1 MNILIIALVCASIQ
15 VAAIVV
21 AGLRSRHVL
30 NLDRLHKPVL
40 SNYPTASIV
49 VPACNEEQ
57 TIGPALGK
65 LSAMRYPHL
74 EIIVVNDRSSD
85 QTGSIIDQA
94 AAKDPRIKAV
104 HNNALPSGWLG
115 KVHALHLG
123 QQASTSDWILFTD
136 ADVHFA
142 PDALEQTIAFCE
154 QEGIDHLAVCPDL
167 SGRSELAN
175 SLIAHFHMILMFL
188 VSPRAVK
195 DPNKPDGVGV
205 GAFNLVRRQ
214 TLETSKGFEWL
225 RLEVADDFALGT
237 VLKAA
242 GGKAKIVHG
251 PNIAQV
257 EWYPSIPAVIHGFEK
272 NAYSALGHYSPL
284 KAIAKLV
291 GGSMPVLF
299 PIIVLPWTADHPLGW
314 VAVSTPL
321 LVYWAVGWTLARRI
335 DWPYHRFLIAPL
347 TTPLLWIALL
357 NGLIRSLQRGG
368 IEWRGTTYS
377 NAELR
382 AAQRIRL

>member
-1 MNILIIALVCASIQ
+1 MNLLTIALVCASIQ
-15 VAAIVV
+15 VVAIVV

-30 NLDRLHKPVL
+30 NFAHQPKATL
-40 SNYPTASIV
+40 STYPTASIV
-49 VPACNEEQ
+49 VPACNEQE
-57 TIGPALGK
+57 TIGPALRK
-65 LSAMRYPHL
+65 LSAIEYPHL

-85 QTGSIIDQA
+85 QTGPMIDEA
-94 AAKDPRIKAV
+94 AAQDPRIKAV
-104 HNNALPSGWLG
+104 HNNDLPSGWLG

-123 QQASTSDWILFTD
+123 QQASVSDWILFTD
-136 ADVHFA
+136 ADVHFN

-167 SGRSELAN
+167 SGRSEFAN

-195 DPNKPDGVGV
+195 DPKKPDGVGV

-214 TLETSKGFEWL
+214 TLEASQGFEWL

-242 GGKAKIVHG
+242 GGRGKIMHG
-251 PNIAQV
+251 PQLAQV
-257 EWYPSIPAVIHGFEK
+257 EWYPSIAAMIHGFEK
-272 NAYSALGHYSPL
+272 NAYSVLGHYSPL
-284 KAIAKLV
+284 KAIAKLI
-291 GGSMPVLF
+291 GGSL
-299 PIIVLPWTADHPLGW
+299 PIILPIAMLPWTFDHLLGW
-314 VAVSTPL
+314 VAVGAPL
-321 LVYWAVGWTLARRI
+321 IVYWTVGWSLAQRI
-335 DWPYHRFLIAPL
+335 GWPYHRFLIAPF
-347 TTPLLWIALL
+347 TSPLLAIALV
-357 NGLIRSLQRGG
+357 NGLVKSLQRGG

-382 AAQRIRL
+382 AAQRIKL